1 MEKRIALLGG
11 DLRQVHLA
19 RLLAADGW
27 DVAAWGLERGEVPGS
42 VPLEKALER
51 YIVALPLPVGR
62 KGRLT
67 LPLSGEELPLD
78 RLWPLLRRDQLLLG
92 GQAGALK
99 ETLAADFGLTLEDYF
114 DREET
119 QVLNAVPT
127 AEGAVQRA
135 MEATDGVLLGAKCLV
150 VGYGRIGKVL
160 CHRLAGLGAHVT
172 AAARRYSQLAWAK
185 AFGCE
190 ALPMEALGDGLGT
203 YDVIFNTV
211 PAPVLDRALLA
222 RTGTDCVLLELA
234 SPPGGI
240 DGEAARDLG
249 RRLIPAPG
257 LPGQVAPRT
266 AAAILLDSIYHI
278 LEERGVP
285 I

>member
-1 MEKRIALLGG
+1 M
-11 DLRQVHLA
+11 
-19 RLLAADGW
+19 
-27 DVAAWGLERGEVPGS
+27 
-42 VPLEKALER
+42 
-51 YIVALPLPVGR
+51 ALPLPVGR

-160 CHRLAGLGAHVT
+160 CHRLAGLGA
-172 AAARRYSQLAWAK
+172 
-185 AFGCE
+185 
-190 ALPMEALGDGLGT
+190 M
-203 YDVIFNTV
+203 
-211 PAPVLDRALLA
+211 
-222 RTGTDCVLLELA
+222 
-234 SPPGGI
+234 
-240 DGEAARDLG
+240 
-249 RRLIPAPG
+249 
-257 LPGQVAPRT
+257 
-266 AAAILLDSIYHI
+266 
-278 LEERGVP
+278 
-285 I
+285 

>member
-1 MEKRIALLGG
+1 M
-11 DLRQVHLA
+11 
-19 RLLAADGW
+19 
-27 DVAAWGLERGEVPGS
+27 
-42 VPLEKALER
+42 PLEKALER

-99 ETLAADFGLTLEDYF
+99 ETLAADYGVTLEDYF

-222 RTGTDCVLLELA
+222 RTGTDCVLLEL
-234 SPPGGI
+234 S
-240 DGEAARDLG
+240 
-249 RRLIPAPG
+249 LI
-257 LPGQVAPRT
+257 
-266 AAAILLDSIYHI
+266 HI
-278 LEERGVP
+278 
-285 I
+285 

>member
-1 MEKRIALLGG
+1 M
-11 DLRQVHLA
+11 
-19 RLLAADGW
+19 
-27 DVAAWGLERGEVPGS
+27 
-42 VPLEKALER
+42 
-51 YIVALPLPVGR
+51 
-62 KGRLT
+62 
-67 LPLSGEELPLD
+67 
-78 RLWPLLRRDQLLLG
+78 
-92 GQAGALK
+92 
-99 ETLAADFGLTLEDYF
+99 
-114 DREET
+114 
-119 QVLNAVPT
+119 
-127 AEGAVQRA
+127 
-135 MEATDGVLLGAKCLV
+135 
-150 VGYGRIGKVL
+150 
-160 CHRLAGLGAHVT
+160 T